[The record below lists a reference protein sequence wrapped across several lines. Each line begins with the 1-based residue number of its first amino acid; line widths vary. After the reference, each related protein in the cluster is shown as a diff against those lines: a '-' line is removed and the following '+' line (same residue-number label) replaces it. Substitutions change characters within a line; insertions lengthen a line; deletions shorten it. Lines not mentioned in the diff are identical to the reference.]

1 MTYTSGTSN
10 ERPQQSVEKSAGFAS
25 WSLKEQAECQKKMA
39 VSLENI
45 DSSLRRICSLCQSTF
60 GPQKKAME
68 SQQAKTQETDE
79 IPF

>member
-1 MTYTSGTSN
+1 MTYNSGTSN
-10 ERPQQSVEKSAGFAS
+10 ERPQQSIEKSAGFGS

-45 DSSLRRICSLCQSTF
+45 DSSLRRIASSILSS
-60 GPQKKAME
+60 QKKVDV
-68 SQQAKTQETDE
+68 SGNVPPQVTDE

>member
-10 ERPQQSVEKSAGFAS
+10 ERPQQTVEKSAGFAS

-39 VSLENI
+39 ISLENI
-45 DSSLRRICSLCQSTF
+45 DGSLRRIASSILSN
-60 GPQKKAME
+60 QKKVDVSGHVP
-68 SQQAKTQETDE
+68 SQMTDE

>member
-1 MTYTSGTSN
+1 MTYNSGTSN

-25 WSLKEQAECQKKMA
+25 WSLKEQAECQKKIS

-45 DSSLRRICSLCQSTF
+45 DTSLRRIASSILSN
-60 GPQKKAME
+60 QKKVDTNVVV
-68 SQQAKTQETDE
+68 QQNDE